1 MSLLTF
7 IKSRLIKGS
16 PERLDLKYKTG
27 FWDSLRRVEEL
38 AHYSIVAGY
47 FQFLKR
53 DGSLL
58 DIGCGEGLLRERI
71 GSGNYSFYTGFDLS
85 AQAILMTKSKE
96 DIKTSFLVADMNTY
110 TPTNRFDAII
120 FNEVIYYSNVLNTL
134 QRYSEFLKKDGVF
147 ILSNFDSQNDKIN
160 WSDITP
166 IFQLYDETIVIN
178 KNGTRW
184 VIKVLLNNSGRKNR
198 TL

>member
-47 FQFLKR
+47 LQFLKK
-53 DGSLL
+53 GGTIL
-58 DIGCGEGLLRERI
+58 DIGCGEGLLQERI
-71 GSGNYSFYTGFDLS
+71 GAGNYSLYTGFDLS
-85 AQAILMTKSKE
+85 AEAISMAKSKE
-96 DIKTSFLVADMNTY
+96 DTKTSFLVADMNTFKSA
-110 TPTNRFDAII
+110 TRFDAII

-134 QRYSEFLKKDGVF
+134 QRYSGFLKEDGIF

-160 WSDITP
+160 WNDITRM
-166 IFQLYDETIVIN
+166 FQLYDETIVIN

-184 VIKVLLNNSGRKNR
+184 VIKVLLNNQDLKNR